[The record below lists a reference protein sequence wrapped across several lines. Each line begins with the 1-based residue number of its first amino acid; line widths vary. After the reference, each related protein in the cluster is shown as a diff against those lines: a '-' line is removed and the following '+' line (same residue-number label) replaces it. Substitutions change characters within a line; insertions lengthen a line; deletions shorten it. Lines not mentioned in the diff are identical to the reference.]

1 LLDESFNGDQ
11 EVSRDCPFQREHR
24 VEHLKCPSFTEADV
38 VEGGLLEVVGAGV
51 VEYCTVTVMGAST
64 VRPEPLSRG
73 TETFPAYCLAGQKK
87 GVHI

>member
-1 LLDESFNGDQ
+1 M
-11 EVSRDCPFQREHR
+11 
-24 VEHLKCPSFTEADV
+24 

-73 TETFPAYCLAGQKK
+73 TETFPAYCLTGQKK
-87 GVHI
+87 EVHI